1 MMNRDLSIA
10 LNTGG
15 AGLLGGVIGAA
26 IGLLVGG
33 PYSSIIAAI
42 ATAVVI
48 TILTWSGSV
57 VFLDEYDC
65 IWWWI
70 SIAYVTWLRNNALRL
85 SLIYLIS
92 PALATGLALA
102 AFLDL
107 GYLRVGSATFYDAM
121 GIGNPGI
128 PAEPV

>member
-1 MMNRDLSIA
+1 MGFYVGSLVGEPYSRF
-10 LNTGG
+10 
-15 AGLLGGVIGAA
+15 IGAIVCA
-26 IGLLVGG
+26 I
-33 PYSSIIAAI
+33 
-42 ATAVVI
+42 VVA
-48 TILTWSGSV
+48 ILTYTGNV
-57 VFLDEYDC
+57 VFLDEYNC

>member
-1 MMNRDLSIA
+1 MNRDLSIA
-10 LNTGG
+10 LNTGE